1 MKPIKP
7 QRSAKPET
15 KHSIATKLATEFQV
29 SVQTATQWFDAGC
42 PMDYEEA
49 VQWKLQKRAQAAIK
63 SEQGSQPNKLEKALQ
78 QAAACEET
86 VNWDAMSTQFRQ
98 MCDIVAEFY
107 LIGMTV
113 NSINTKLGVA
123 IPVINRIIANHPDTK
138 EKEAQARTN
147 RLREI
152 ARLSSDA
159 LVDML
164 ANPLQLAKMKP
175 AELNFILG
183 TAQDKLR
190 DSEGGAQLTIS
201 IHNKINALSFE
212 ELINSIPKQVDDIDA
227 EFEVETPS
235 GTSSSAEV
243 PVSKPPLSLNNSP
256 KNEEDNG
263 SNE

>member
-1 MKPIKP
+1 MKPKRP
-7 QRSAKPET
+7 AKPET

-42 PMDYEEA
+42 PMDYQEA

-63 SEQGSQPNKLEKALQ
+63 SEQGSAPNKLEKALQ

-98 MCDIVAEFY
+98 MCDIVAEFF
-107 LIGMTV
+107 LLGMTV
-113 NSINTKLGVA
+113 NSIHSKLGVA
-123 IPVINRIIANHPDTK
+123 VPVINRIIANHPDTK

-164 ANPLQLAKMKP
+164 GNPTQLAKMKP

-201 IHNKINALSFE
+201 IHNKINSLSFE
-212 ELINSIPKQVDDIDA
+212 ELIASIPKQVDAIDA
-227 EFEVETPS
+227 EFEIETPS
-235 GTSSSAEV
+235 GTSSGVKDA
-243 PVSKPPLSLNNSP
+243 VSKPPLSLNKSTENEP
-256 KNEEDNG
+256 KSDASE
-263 SNE
+263 

>member
-1 MKPIKP
+1 MKPKRP
-7 QRSAKPET
+7 AKPET

-49 VQWKLQKRAQAAIK
+49 KEWKLQRQAEAAIK
-63 SEQGSQPNKLEKALQ
+63 SEGRQPCRLEKALQ
-78 QAAACEET
+78 QAKACEET

-98 MCDIVAEFY
+98 MCDIVAEFF
-107 LIGMTV
+107 LMGMTV
-113 NSINTKLGVA
+113 STINTKLGVA

-164 ANPLQLAKMKP
+164 GNPMQLAKMKP

-212 ELINSIPKQVDDIDA
+212 ELINSIPKQVDAIDA
-227 EFEVETPS
+227 EFEIETPS
-235 GTSSSAEV
+235 GTSSSVSAA
-243 PVSKPPLSLNNSP
+243 VSKAPLSLNNSP
-256 KNEEDNG
+256 KNKPYSDASE
-263 SNE
+263 

>member
-7 QRSAKPET
+7 KRSAKPET

-49 VQWKLQKRAQAAIK
+49 VQWKLQRRAQAAIK

-86 VNWDAMSTQFRQ
+86 VNWEAMSTQFRQ
-98 MCDIVAEFY
+98 MCDIVAEFF
-107 LIGMTV
+107 LMGMTV
-113 NSINTKLGVA
+113 TTINIKLGVA
-123 IPVINRIIANHPDTK
+123 VPVINRIIANHPDTK

-164 ANPLQLAKMKP
+164 GNPMQLAKMKP

-190 DSEGGAQLTIS
+190 DSEGAAQLTIS

-212 ELINSIPKQVDDIDA
+212 ELINSIPKQVDAIDGEY
-227 EFEVETPS
+227 EFETPS
-235 GTSSSAEV
+235 GTSSSASV
-243 PVSKPPLSLNNSP
+243 AVSKPPLSLNKSTE
-256 KNEEDNG
+256 NEPESDA
-263 SNE
+263 SE

>member
-1 MKPIKP
+1 MKP
-7 QRSAKPET
+7 QRTAKPET
-15 KHSIATKLATEFQV
+15 KNSIATKLATEFSV

-49 VQWKLQKRAQAAIK
+49 KEWKLQRRAEAAIK
-63 SEQGSQPNKLEKALQ
+63 SEQGSRPNKLEKALQ
-78 QAAACEET
+78 QAASCEES

-113 NSINTKLGVA
+113 NSIHAKLGVA

-138 EKEAQARTN
+138 EKEAQVRTN

-164 ANPLQLAKMKP
+164 ADPLQLAKMKP

-183 TAQDKLR
+183 TASDKLR
-190 DSEGGAQLTIS
+190 DSEGSAQLTIS
-201 IHNKINALSFE
+201 IHNKINLLSFE
-212 ELINSIPKQVDDIDA
+212 ELINSIPKQVDAIDG

-235 GTSSSAEV
+235 GTSNGVEV
-243 PVSKPPLSLNNSP
+243 PVSKALLSLNKGTKKGDINEVNS
-256 KNEEDNG
+256 
-263 SNE
+263 